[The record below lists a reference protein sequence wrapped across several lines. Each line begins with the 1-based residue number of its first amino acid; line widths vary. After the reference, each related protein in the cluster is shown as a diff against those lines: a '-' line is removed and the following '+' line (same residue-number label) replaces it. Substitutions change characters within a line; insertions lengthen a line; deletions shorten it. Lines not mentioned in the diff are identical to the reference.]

1 MTKKAKATKA
11 KKVTK
16 QTAKK
21 VAAKTQPA
29 KTTTTKPAATTTSK
43 PATTP
48 ATKSSTTTTTT
59 SKPATT
65 TVTMPATE
73 QTYKPNTTAIAAAV
87 HQYVNQLRAKNN
99 LQPLAIQAKLSQN
112 AVNRAKLQ
120 TNGLSHD
127 NYESAFDGTG
137 LPYLHSEN
145 VAQVPVEAATS
156 DQAMGKLVVQL
167 WYEDEGIANK
177 GHQKNMLCPLVNT
190 EGIGVYESDDNLYVA
205 EDLANSQF
213 PDENMQI
220 TWMNYFNSND
230 VHASNAL

>member
-1 MTKKAKATKA
+1 
-11 KKVTK
+11 
-16 QTAKK
+16 
-21 VAAKTQPA
+21 
-29 KTTTTKPAATTTSK
+29 
-43 PATTP
+43 
-48 ATKSSTTTTTT
+48 
-59 SKPATT
+59 
-65 TVTMPATE
+65 MPATE